1 MKALVVQDY
10 GPPQNARVTDV
21 DTPQVKDG
29 FLLVRMRAA
38 GVNPFDLKLVT
49 GMVKDSVPIKFPY
62 IPGMDGSGE
71 IAAVGNGVEDWK
83 EGDAIVGMFRNG
95 TFAQY
100 ALISAKEKRLA
111 RKPGALDFEHAS
123 AMPESALTANTMVR
137 TANVGAGQTVLIIG
151 ATGGVGLFATQLAK
165 AAGARVV
172 ATGKGDDLQYLR
184 ELGADE
190 VIDYTAGDVL
200 TQAHQR
206 YPHGVDVI
214 LDVINSGDAI
224 LRDVEALREA
234 GTLVSSLYGPDQ
246 NEFAKAVE
254 VHYIQLTAQP
264 GDLDDLAQRAASGKL
279 RVEIGQTYDLSQAAQ
294 ALSDLADP
302 SRHTRGKLVISIS

>member
-1 MKALVVQDY
+1 
-10 GPPQNARVTDV
+10 
-21 DTPQVKDG
+21 
-29 FLLVRMRAA
+29 
-38 GVNPFDLKLVT
+38 
-49 GMVKDSVPIKFPY
+49 
-62 IPGMDGSGE
+62 
-71 IAAVGNGVEDWK
+71 
-83 EGDAIVGMFRNG
+83 
-95 TFAQY
+95 
-100 ALISAKEKRLA
+100 
-111 RKPGALDFEHAS
+111 
-123 AMPESALTANTMVR
+123 MVR

-172 ATGKGDDLQYLR
+172 ATGKGDDFQYLR

-206 YPHGVDVI
+206 YPYGVDVI

-264 GDLDDLAQRAASGKL
+264 GDLDDLTQRAASGKL